1 MVKAVHP
8 MHHLAGTHV
17 QLRRENDRD
26 ELTPRTSNDRFL
38 KCALR
43 RSDERHE
50 EPAGAAGVGVK
61 TRPARSILSVSA
73 AAQGCLLNESP
84 AEEQEPQHS
93 YSTGT

>member
-8 MHHLAGTHV
+8 MHHLAGTHG
-17 QLRRENDRD
+17 QLRRETDRD

-50 EPAGAAGVGVK
+50 EPAGAAG
-61 TRPARSILSVSA
+61 TRPARSVLSVSA

-84 AEEQEPQHS
+84 AEEQEPQHTH
-93 YSTGT
+93 STGT